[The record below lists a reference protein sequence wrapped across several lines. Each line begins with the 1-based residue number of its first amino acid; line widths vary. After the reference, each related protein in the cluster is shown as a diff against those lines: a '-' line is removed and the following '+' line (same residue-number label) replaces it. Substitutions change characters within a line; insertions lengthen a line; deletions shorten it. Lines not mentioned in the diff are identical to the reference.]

1 MNSTKEFIDEISIY
15 DLAGRK
21 IYQRNNINDID
32 FSLLNLA
39 SNHQAL
45 VINIVLQNGHSVV
58 RKVVY

>member
-1 MNSTKEFIDEISIY
+1 
-15 DLAGRK
+15 LAGRK